1 MRGHGGIGG
10 VLRKPPFVR
19 GFDAVDDVAL
29 IGGKGRSLQ
38 ELRAVGAPVP
48 EGVILTTAFSE
59 ALTDEGKPVP
69 ARCMEALDEARRRLG
84 GGPLIVRSSAVGED
98 GTTAAFAGLLES
110 IFPVDG
116 ADPAAILSAVRRC
129 VASCAAARVRAY
141 EQARKVRLQGAA
153 VVVQRL
159 VPSAAAGVLFTD
171 GVMLRGEWCRGHGQA
186 LVDGAITP
194 GAFRLDRRAMEGT
207 RRVAHVERLP
217 EDESPFPLTD
227 QATRALVRHATTLE
241 RRRGLSLDLEWAVDP
256 EDNLWIVQARPVT
269 DRRTFL
275 WSNANISENFPAPVT
290 PLLVSFARAGY
301 DAYFRNLAR
310 AFGIVDARIEA
321 HDEAFRGI
329 VDAHGARLYYNLSH
343 IHAVLR
349 LMPFGDWFVDSFD
362 VFVGAG
368 ASSPE
373 GRRVT
378 DEITALGRVITH
390 VARAY
395 RDLPARVARFEHV
408 VDDVASRFHPR
419 EVEAMPMRALAE
431 GLEAI
436 LDVRLRRWVDASL
449 ADCAAAVTYRALQAL
464 LRVIDPDDAVA
475 SGHGAEDPAARHH
488 ALLKGL
494 DVAGAWSLRALWELA
509 VVVRADA
516 PAREALAACGGSF
529 AVFRGALGPQL
540 VARVDEW
547 LDRFGFRGSGE
558 LLLTEPSLAEEP
570 DRLLPLLSRYVEAVG
585 DPTIESPARA
595 FERQRAER
603 ERETARLRARLG
615 GPRRALR
622 PLFDALVLAT
632 QTSVQLRERARFRQ
646 ALLYTRLRSVAL
658 ALGRRLVSAGTT
670 DAAADVFFLR
680 FDELVDLAAGRG
692 SPSDVRALV
701 ASRRAEHAALSALDL
716 PDVFTLAAGTCVA
729 PSALSAPVDPAPDL
743 PADDGVMRGVPASG
757 GRVSGRAAVL
767 GGLAD
772 AGKLAPGDVLVAR
785 QTDPGWAPL
794 FFLVKG
800 LVLER
805 GGMLSHGS
813 ILARELG
820 IPSVVGVPEATT
832 RIRHGRDI
840 VVDGDTG
847 HVRLA

>member
-1 MRGHGGIGG
+1 MRGRGGIEGM
-10 VLRKPPFVR
+10 RWRPPFVR
-19 GFDAVDDVAL
+19 GLDAVDDVAL
-29 IGGKGRSLQ
+29 VGGKGRSLQ

-48 EGVILTTAFSE
+48 EGVILTTAFSA
-59 ALTDEGKPVP
+59 ALTDEGRPVP
-69 ARCMEALDEARRRLG
+69 ARCVEALDEARRRLG

-116 ADPAAILSAVRRC
+116 ADPAALVAAVRRS
-129 VASCAAARVRAY
+129 VASRAAPRVRAY
-141 EQARKVRLQGAA
+141 EEARKVRLQGVA

-159 VPSAAAGVLFTD
+159 VPSVAAGVLFTD

-194 GAFRLDRRAMEGT
+194 GAFRLDRRASESA
-207 RRVAHVERLP
+207 RRVAHVERSP
-217 EDESPFPLTD
+217 EDGSPFPLTNE
-227 QATRALVRHATTLE
+227 AARELVKHATTLE
-241 RRRGLSLDLEWAVDP
+241 RRRGLSLDVEWTIDP
-256 EDNLWIVQARPVT
+256 EGALWIVQARPVT
-269 DRRTFL
+269 GRRTFL

-310 AFGIVDARIEA
+310 EFGIEDARIAA
-321 HDEAFRGI
+321 HDEAFRDI

-349 LMPFGDWFVDSFD
+349 LMPFGDWLVDSFD

-378 DEITALGRVITH
+378 DEITALGRVILH

-395 RDLPARVARFEHV
+395 RDLPARVARFERA
-408 VDDVASRFHPR
+408 VDDVASRFHSR
-419 EVEAMPMRALAE
+419 EVGAMPERALAE

-436 LDVRLRRWVDASL
+436 LDVRLGRWVDASL

-464 LRVIDPDDAVA
+464 LRVIDRDDASA
-475 SGHGAEDPAARHH
+475 SGHGVDDPAARHH

-516 PAREALAACGGSF
+516 PAREALATCGGRF
-529 AVFRGALGPQL
+529 AVFRDALGPEL
-540 VARVDEW
+540 GARVDEW

-585 DPTIESPARA
+585 DPSIESPARA

-603 ERETARLRARLG
+603 ERETARLRARLA

-646 ALLYTRLRSVAL
+646 ALLYTRLRGVAL
-658 ALGRRLVSAGTT
+658 ALGRRLVAAGTT
-670 DAAADVFFLR
+670 DAIDDVFFFR
-680 FDELVDLAAGRG
+680 FDELTDLAAGRG

-701 ASRRAEHAALSALDL
+701 ATRRDEHAALSALDL
-716 PDVFTLAAGTCVA
+716 PDVFTLAAGTFVA
-729 PSALSAPVDPAPDL
+729 PSALETFAAPALDPST
-743 PADDGVMRGVPASG
+743 DDGVLCGIPASG

-772 AGKLAPGDVLVAR
+772 AARLAPGDVLVAR

-832 RIRHGRDI
+832 RISHGRDI

-847 HVRLA
+847 HVRFP